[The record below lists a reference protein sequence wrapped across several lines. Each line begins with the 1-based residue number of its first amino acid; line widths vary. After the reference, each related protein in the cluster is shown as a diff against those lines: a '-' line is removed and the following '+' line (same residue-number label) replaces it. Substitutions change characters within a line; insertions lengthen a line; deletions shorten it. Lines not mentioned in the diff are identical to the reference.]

1 MVQLS
6 SHNRALGGTIKRIGS
21 SVTPD
26 GWKNLVKTLLV
37 STETGKMVGFFCRNQ
52 ETRLTTQTPGAVA
65 TFRRLFS
72 YLKPYRAG
80 FGLAILGMIGY
91 ALVDVFFISNFSEF
105 IDRGIAAKDYGYLAW
120 APAVVILLFILR
132 GVFNFIAS
140 YCLTWAGTNIVKDLR
155 QQLFRH
161 MMQLPVSYHD
171 KHSTGELISKITF
184 DAEQIKQASSKALVV
199 LIHEGAFVIGCLAVM
214 FWNSWQLSAIFL
226 LIAPLIAF
234 IVSVVSKRFR
244 RISNNM
250 QTAMGDVTTSSEQM
264 LNGHKVI
271 LAFGGQDIEDARFDK
286 INNNN
291 RRLDIKL
298 ESTRAISVS
307 LIQVIASFAL
317 AFVIYLASFPEMLN
331 SLTPGKF
338 SEIIT
343 SMMLL
348 LKPLKQLTT
357 VNSDFQK
364 GMSAADSVFAVLDQA
379 PERDTGTVSLQDVK
393 GRIEFKDVTF
403 NYPGHEKQVLTD
415 INFVVE
421 PGQTVAL
428 VGRSGSGKTTISS
441 LLARFYE
448 IETGRVEVDG
458 ISVQD
463 CTLKSLR
470 KQIAVVSQQVV
481 LFNDSIAN
489 NIAYSFEGELN
500 REQIELVA
508 ERAHVLEFAKNLP
521 QGLDTVIGENGVTL
535 SGGQRQRIAIAR
547 ALLRQ
552 APVLVL
558 DEATSALDTESE
570 RKIQSAF
577 DELMKDRSSIVI
589 AHRLS
594 TIENAD
600 QILVMDGGRIVER
613 GTHKS
618 LLADDGY
625 YASLYKMQFGENA

>member
-1 MVQLS
+1 MTAKHL
-6 SHNRALGGTIKRIGS
+6 
-21 SVTPD
+21 
-26 GWKNLVKTLLV
+26 
-37 STETGKMVGFFCRNQ
+37 
-52 ETRLTTQTPGAVA
+52 GAVA
-65 TFRRLFS
+65 TFRRLFT
-72 YLKPYRAG
+72 YLKPYKAG
-80 FGLAILGMIGY
+80 FAVAILGMIGY
-91 ALVDVFFISNFSEF
+91 ALVDVYFISNFSEF
-105 IDRGIAAKDYGYLAW
+105 IDRGIAEKDYAYLAW
-120 APAVVILLFILR
+120 APAVVVLLFILR

-199 LIHEGAFVIGCLAVM
+199 LIHEGAFVIGLLALM
-214 FWNSWQLSAIFL
+214 FWNSWQLSSIFL
-226 LIAPLIAF
+226 LIAPLIAY

-244 RISNNM
+244 RLSNSM

-271 LAFGGQDIEDARFDK
+271 LAFGGQAIEDARFDK

-298 ESTRAISVS
+298 EATRAVSVS

-364 GMSAADSVFAVLDQA
+364 GMSAADSVFAVLDEA
-379 PERDTGTVSLQDVK
+379 TERDTGQTQLQQVQ
-393 GRIEFKDVTF
+393 GRIDFKDVTF
-403 NYPGHEKQVLTD
+403 NYPGHEKQVLND
-415 INFVVE
+415 INFTVE

-448 IETGRVEVDG
+448 IETGRIEVDG
-458 ISVQD
+458 VSVQD
-463 CTLKSLR
+463 CTLASLR

-489 NIAYSFEGELN
+489 NIAYSFEGELS
-500 REQIELVA
+500 RAQVELVA
-508 ERAHVLEFAKNLP
+508 ERAHVMEFAKNLP

-577 DELMKDRSSIVI
+577 DELMQDRSSIVI

-594 TIENAD
+594 TIEKAD
-600 QILVMDGGRIVER
+600 QILVMDEGRIVER
-613 GTHKS
+613 GTHQS
-618 LLADDGY
+618 LLAQNGY
-625 YASLYKMQFGENA
+625 YANLYKLQFGENA

>member
-1 MVQLS
+1 M
-6 SHNRALGGTIKRIGS
+6 
-21 SVTPD
+21 
-26 GWKNLVKTLLV
+26 
-37 STETGKMVGFFCRNQ
+37 
-52 ETRLTTQTPGAVA
+52 TTQTPGAVA

-271 LAFGGQDIEDARFDK
+271 LAFGGQEIEDARFHK

-379 PERDTGTVSLQDVK
+379 PERDTGNVSLQDVK

>member
-1 MVQLS
+1 MTAKNSGALS
-6 SHNRALGGTIKRIGS
+6 
-21 SVTPD
+21 
-26 GWKNLVKTLLV
+26 
-37 STETGKMVGFFCRNQ
+37 
-52 ETRLTTQTPGAVA
+52 

-80 FGLAILGMIGY
+80 FGMAILGMIGY
-91 ALVDVFFISNFSEF
+91 ALVDVYFLSNFSEF
-105 IDRGIAAKDYGYLAW
+105 IDRGIAAKDYDYLAW
-120 APAVVILLFILR
+120 APLVVLLLFILR

-161 MMQLPVSYHD
+161 LMQLPVSFHD

-199 LIHEGAFVIGCLAVM
+199 LIHEGAFVLGCLGLM
-214 FWNSWQLSAIFL
+214 FWNSWQLSLIFL
-226 LIAPLIAF
+226 IIAPVIAY

-244 RISNNM
+244 RISNSM

-271 LAFGGQDIEDARFDK
+271 LAFGGQAIEDERFHK

-298 ESTRAISVS
+298 EATRSISVS

-317 AFVIYLASFPEMLN
+317 AFVIYLASFPDMLN

-343 SMMLL
+343 LMMLL

-364 GMSAADSVFAVLDQA
+364 GMAAADSVFAVLDEA
-379 PERDTGTVSLQDVK
+379 TERDTGTVALEHVK
-393 GRIEFKDVTF
+393 GHIRFDNVSF
-403 NYPGHEKQVLTD
+403 NYPGHDKQVLKD

-441 LLARFYE
+441 LLARFYDV
-448 IETGRVEVDG
+448 ETGRIEVDG
-458 ISVQD
+458 LSVQD
-463 CTLKSLR
+463 CTLRSLR

-489 NIAYSFEGELN
+489 NIAYSFEGELT
-500 REQIELVA
+500 RAQIELVA
-508 ERAHVLEFAKNLP
+508 ERAHVMEFAKNLP

-577 DELMKDRSSIVI
+577 DELMQDRSSIVI

-594 TIENAD
+594 TIEKAD
-600 QILVMDGGRIVER
+600 QILVMDEGRIVER
-613 GTHKS
+613 GNHQS
-618 LLADDGY
+618 LLALNGY
-625 YASLYKMQFGENA
+625 YANLYKLQFGDNA

>member
-1 MVQLS
+1 M
-6 SHNRALGGTIKRIGS
+6 
-21 SVTPD
+21 
-26 GWKNLVKTLLV
+26 
-37 STETGKMVGFFCRNQ
+37 
-52 ETRLTTQTPGAVA
+52 TTQTPGAVA
-65 TFRRLFS
+65 TFSRLFS

-105 IDRGIAAKDYGYLAW
+105 IDRGIAAKDYDYLAW
-120 APAVVILLFILR
+120 APAVVILLFVLR
-132 GVFNFIAS
+132 GLFNFIAS

-199 LIHEGAFVIGCLAVM
+199 LIHEGAFVLGCLGVM

-226 LIAPLIAF
+226 LIAPVIAY

-298 ESTRAISVS
+298 ESTRAVSVS

-331 SLTPGKF
+331 TLTPGKF

-364 GMSAADSVFAVLDQA
+364 GMSAADSVFKVLDEA
-379 PERDTGTVSLQDVK
+379 TERDTGTVVLQDVK

-458 ISVQD
+458 IFVQD

-489 NIAYSFEGELN
+489 NIAYSYEGELT
-500 REQIELVA
+500 RQQIELVA

-521 QGLDTVIGENGVTL
+521 EGLDTVIGENGVTL

-577 DELMKDRSSIVI
+577 DDLMKDRSSIVI

-613 GTHKS
+613 GNHKT